1 MFNKGWFGN
10 LLDEFNFNVKILG
23 LGTILALIL
32 ALVLDAILNPW
43 GGYIGV
49 FLGPLIII
57 YMLNGEMKD
66 SAINGGLVGLFTA
79 IIVLI
84 LLSITAAATGE
95 GSLILGNEI
104 IAPIAL
110 TLEYIVIGVLGG
122 FLGVFIKKWK

>member
-1 MFNKGWFGN
+1 M
-10 LLDEFNFNVKILG
+10 
-23 LGTILALIL
+23 
-32 ALVLDAILNPW
+32 DAILNPW